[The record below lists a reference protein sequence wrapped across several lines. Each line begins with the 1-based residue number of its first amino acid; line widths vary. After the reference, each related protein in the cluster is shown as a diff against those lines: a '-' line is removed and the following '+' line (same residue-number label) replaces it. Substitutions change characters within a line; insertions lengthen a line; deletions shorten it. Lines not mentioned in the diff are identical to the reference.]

1 MYLLGNEFTVYTDHQ
16 ALVSAFLVHLKS
28 QTKGL
33 LARWYL
39 RLARFLPKMQLEH
52 KPGSVNAAAD
62 ALSRAPLPVGQRTE
76 EQTTTTDSVVLCVAD
91 NANPSM
97 LQVQQEQSQDP
108 ALRRLIEFL
117 RNETLPENPSEAQ

>member
-1 MYLLGNEFTVYTDHQ
+1 
-16 ALVSAFLVHLKS
+16 
-28 QTKGL
+28 
-33 LARWYL
+33 
-39 RLARFLPKMQLEH
+39 MQLEH